1 MVYLYI
7 IHVAYNSRPEK
18 NIRFD
23 LKSFFRKRGAASLL
37 GRSHFSDLS
46 FLLRSRLLHPRFFNL
61 LTLARASLLLVV
73 RIFNV
78 LVHDLVKKN
87 DILISWRLN
96 QTSILFPRSGQ
107 VLSKYQT
114 PYYHHHENPC
124 GHIRPILCANHEGAL
139 AYSKYIPKVAD
150 PPL

>member
-1 MVYLYI
+1 MSLITAVQRRILDLTSSPFSERE
-7 IHVAYNSRPEK
+7 ARPPCLVVL
-18 NIRFD
+18 IFQIFRFCP
-23 LKSFFRKRGAASLL
+23 
-37 GRSHFSDLS
+37 RS
-46 FLLRSRLLHPRFFNL
+46 RSRLLHPRFFNL